1 MLNLFLSESLLVF
14 EDVCMVWEIS
24 LYLLTVHCTDDYV
37 GKLELYTNA
46 NVGLHGR
53 EPFGGGRGAL
63 AICSVAPLRI
73 AFNPSRIIAFSFPA
87 NYK

>member
-1 MLNLFLSESLLVF
+1 
-14 EDVCMVWEIS
+14 MVGEIS
-24 LYLLTVHCTDDYV
+24 LCLLTVHCTDDYV

-46 NVGLHGR
+46 NVALHGR
-53 EPFGGGRGAL
+53 EPGGGGAL
-63 AICSVAPLRI
+63 AICSVAPVRI

>member
-1 MLNLFLSESLLVF
+1 
-14 EDVCMVWEIS
+14 MVGEIS
-24 LYLLTVHCTDDYV
+24 LCLLTVHCTDDYV

-46 NVGLHGR
+46 NVALHGR
-53 EPFGGGRGAL
+53 EPAGGGGAL
-63 AICSVAPLRI
+63 AICSVAPVRI